1 MNLGAESVKRM
12 KGFEP
17 STFAMANRTRCPE
30 WPRFGPMIMAE
41 TA

>member
-1 MNLGAESVKRM
+1 MSLGAGSVKRM

-17 STFAMANRTRCPE
+17 STFAMANRTLYPE
-30 WPRFGPMIMAE
+30 SPRFGPIVMAE

>member
-1 MNLGAESVKRM
+1 MVENYEKRM

-17 STFAMANRTRCPE
+17 STFAMANRPQRPE
-30 WPRFGPMIMAE
+30 APRFGPMIMAE